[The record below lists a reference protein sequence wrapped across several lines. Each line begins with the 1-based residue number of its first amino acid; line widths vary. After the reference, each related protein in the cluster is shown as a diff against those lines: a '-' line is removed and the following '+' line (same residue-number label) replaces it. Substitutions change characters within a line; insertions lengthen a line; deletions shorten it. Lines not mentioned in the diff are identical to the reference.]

1 MQELVISHKD
11 LEDLRA
17 SRAGDRQSVWSFLGQ
32 AGVALASIGFNPI
45 RGGDVAP
52 ESGVVL
58 PLLNSTGRKISQLKK
73 AVDSRLD
80 EEGHL

>member
-32 AGVALASIGFNPI
+32 AGVALASIGFSPI

-52 ESGVVL
+52 EPASYF
-58 PLLNSTGRKISQLKK
+58 PF
-73 AVDSRLD
+73 
-80 EEGHL
+80 